1 LPPEDFVASRDQLSK
16 RLRDDG
22 QTDEAKRVKSLRRPT
37 VPAWAINQVVRR
49 HPEELQELLR
59 AGDELR
65 RAQQKALSGVKSA
78 DLRDAA
84 DRRRAALQPMVDA
97 AEAVLEEADRSSAAH
112 TEAAQATFESASVDE
127 DAARQVREGR
137 LAKELPAPSGFGAV
151 SGLAVVPGEGGQT
164 RAPTAKQQQADQR
177 ARQQAERERRAVQE
191 AKEEAEKL
199 DREARDADRR
209 AFKAEQ
215 DASRARTE
223 ASRLRKK
230 AEELRRKSRPHSR
243 A

>member
-1 LPPEDFVASRDQLSK
+1 LPPEDFVAARDQLSK
-16 RLRDDG
+16 QLHDDG
-22 QTDEAKRVKSLRRPT
+22 KTEEAKQVKSLRRPT
-37 VPAWAINQVVRR
+37 VPAWAINQVVRQ
-49 HPEELQELLR
+49 HPEELRELLK

-65 RAQQKALSGVKSA
+65 RAQQKALSGVKGA

-84 DRRRAALQPMVDA
+84 DRRRAALQPLVDA
-97 AEAVLEEADRSSAAH
+97 AEVILEEADRSSAGH
-112 TEAAQATFESASVDE
+112 TEAAQATFESASVDD
-127 DAARQVREGR
+127 DAAGQVREGR
-137 LAKELPAPSGFGAV
+137 LVKELPPPSGFGAV
-151 SGLAVVPGEGGQT
+151 SGLAVVPGESGQT
-164 RAPTAKQQQADQR
+164 KAATAKQKQADER
-177 ARQQAERERRAVQE
+177 ARQQAERERRAAQE
-191 AKEEAEKL
+191 AEEEAQKL
-199 DREARDADRR
+199 DREARDAERR